1 MINKSQTKPTMTK
14 ATVTQ
19 TVQALAAEVLQAPRP
34 LSSSEAQRLLNHTVV
49 NRPLARKALQA
60 AVDASGRSAITVNGK
75 LIGDRASKAS
85 CVRLAAWAQDRGTLV

>member
-1 MINKSQTKPTMTK
+1 MLAIRRTTTRTAPTPRRGRSTGLSP
-14 ATVTQ
+14 V
-19 TVQALAAEVLQAPRP
+19 APRP

-49 NRPLARKALQA
+49 DRPTARKALQA

>member
-1 MINKSQTKPTMTK
+1 MTK

-34 LSSSEAQRLLNHTVV
+34 LTRAEAQRLLNHTATDYST
-49 NRPLARKALQA
+49 ARKALQA
-60 AVDASGRSAITVNGK
+60 AVDASGRSAVTRNGQT
-75 LIGDRASKAS
+75 IADRASKAS